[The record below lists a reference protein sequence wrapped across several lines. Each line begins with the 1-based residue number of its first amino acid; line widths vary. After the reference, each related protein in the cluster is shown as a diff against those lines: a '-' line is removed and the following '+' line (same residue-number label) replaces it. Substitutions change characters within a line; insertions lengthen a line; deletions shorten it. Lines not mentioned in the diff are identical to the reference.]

1 MIKPQPTNTSIY
13 DDQLC
18 SLDYFKM
25 RPFLLPHL
33 GNKIIES
40 KSVLFIM
47 ESHYVDP
54 AFFEY
59 QDDKDN
65 LKLDAPELFY
75 NINEKGLTSKFK
87 EYLNTRQIIKD
98 SESVDK
104 KLAKGKSVYRKLSSV
119 VKEGFSLNENNGCSP
134 LDYVGIYNY
143 FQRPSYKPA
152 ASINICEKDKTVAY
166 ETLKHI
172 LNTVHFNKIIF
183 TSAKAYD
190 SFLKID
196 ILNNKE
202 IQTDR
207 MIFRGTHPRV
217 WGRACDYNKSITWK
231 QSIINRLRK

>member
-98 SESVDK
+98 SESVD
-104 KLAKGKSVYRKLSSV
+104 
-119 VKEGFSLNENNGCSP
+119 
-134 LDYVGIYNY
+134 
-143 FQRPSYKPA
+143 
-152 ASINICEKDKTVAY
+152 
-166 ETLKHI
+166 
-172 LNTVHFNKIIF
+172 
-183 TSAKAYD
+183 
-190 SFLKID
+190 
-196 ILNNKE
+196 
-202 IQTDR
+202 
-207 MIFRGTHPRV
+207 
-217 WGRACDYNKSITWK
+217 
-231 QSIINRLRK
+231 